1 MCSGKPGPGANV
13 ANAGMCARK
22 KIAGGFYRVRT
33 YHQKITARVRRV
45 ISAGSARAEAA
56 RGLNARR
63 KAHHR
68 SRAFERNAT
77 RDSRKLGLMPFEIAW
92 PGHRISEASQECGV
106 SWVCT
111 QCAVP
116 QPRSVPESSESVE
129 SRLPFRSVYSPV
141 PGSGW
146 SKTWRYK
153 HGRSETTTI

>member
-1 MCSGKPGPGANV
+1 MSVLGGSQGRGWWSEGEASESCCVCSGKPGPGANV
-13 ANAGMCARK
+13 ANAGMCAG
-22 KIAGGFYRVRT
+22 KIIARVFDRVRM

-92 PGHRISEASQECGV
+92 PGHRISEASQECREGPFKKGV
-106 SWVCT
+106 KS
-111 QCAVP
+111 
-116 QPRSVPESSESVE
+116 
-129 SRLPFRSVYSPV
+129 
-141 PGSGW
+141 
-146 SKTWRYK
+146 
-153 HGRSETTTI
+153 